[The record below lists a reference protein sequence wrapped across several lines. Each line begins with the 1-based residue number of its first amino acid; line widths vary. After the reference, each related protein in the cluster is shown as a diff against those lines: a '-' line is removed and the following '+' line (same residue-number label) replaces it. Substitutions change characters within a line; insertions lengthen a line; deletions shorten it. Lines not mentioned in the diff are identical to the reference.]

1 MSIEIKHRIA
11 EQVLHVSEK
20 KTIQEAV
27 EEAIEKE
34 VDLSFANLRYADL
47 RDADLRNANL
57 CYANLRNANLRN
69 ANLRSA
75 NLCDANLRNANLR
88 DADLRNANLCYANLS
103 NANLRNA
110 NLSDANLSFAN
121 LAQFKNDIFEILLNA
136 PAEVATLKTKLI
148 AGEIDGSC
156 YEPECGMACL
166 CGTIAIARG
175 CGYAELPGIKPDS
188 SRPAEQWFFNIHP
201 GCTPDT
207 NAVAAITLD
216 WIEEFEQKLA
226 QAITTMEN
234 AHKCI

>member
-1 MSIEIKHRIA
+1 MIEIKNRFRDVVTYA
-11 EQVLHVSEK
+11 SEK
-20 KTIQEAV
+20 ANIKEAV
-27 EEAIEKE
+27 EEAVALKINLSGSNLSCSNLRDSNLSGSNLSGSNLRGSNLRGSILSGS
-34 VDLSFANLRYADL
+34 DLSGSDLSGCDLRGCDL
-47 RDADLRNANL
+47 RDCDL
-57 CYANLRNANLRN
+57 
-69 ANLRSA
+69 SGSH
-75 NLCDANLRNANLR
+75 
-88 DADLRNANLCYANLS
+88 LS
-103 NANLRNA
+103 
-110 NLSDANLSFAN
+110 S
-121 LAQFKNDIFEILLNA
+121 FKNDIFEILLNA